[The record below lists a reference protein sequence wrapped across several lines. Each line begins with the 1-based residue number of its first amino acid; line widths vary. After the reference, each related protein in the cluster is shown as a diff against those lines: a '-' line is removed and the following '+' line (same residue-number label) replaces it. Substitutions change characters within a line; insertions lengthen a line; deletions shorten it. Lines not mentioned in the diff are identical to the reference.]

1 MKKKKKKER
10 DALGDKVSRL
20 DAATLM
26 TSLSQLIETTV
37 RALCEQKDYE

>member
-20 DAATLM
+20 DAALM
-26 TSLSQLIETTV
+26 TSLGPTDL
-37 RALCEQKDYE
+37 

>member
-26 TSLSQLIETTV
+26 TSLGPTDL
-37 RALCEQKDYE
+37 